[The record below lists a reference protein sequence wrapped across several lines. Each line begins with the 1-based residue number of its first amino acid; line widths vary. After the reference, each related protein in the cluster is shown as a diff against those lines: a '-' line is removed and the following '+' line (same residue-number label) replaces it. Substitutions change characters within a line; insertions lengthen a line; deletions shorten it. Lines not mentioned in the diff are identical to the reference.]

1 MAIKEIK
8 SKKKTTKKAAPKA
21 AAGAGTASK
30 EEQIGCH
37 KGALSTLAKEREE
50 MLKILS
56 VVEQLMQ
63 MHVAALKELGI
74 DLEKMAK
81 QAQGAAPKAKGKGVS
96 LEKSLR

>member
-1 MAIKEIK
+1 MAIKELK
-8 SKKKTTKKAAPKA
+8 STKKNATASKPAPKA
-21 AAGAGTASK
+21 GAASAD
-30 EEQIGCH
+30 EQIGFH

-74 DLEKMAK
+74 DLEKMAR
-81 QAQGAAPKAKGKGVS
+81 QAQNAAPKPKGKSAS